1 MFLIISK
8 FQTAG
13 AWDSGTVDSLEA
25 CIFEIIAL
33 NQKNI
38 LNLLTNFLRSF
49 QIHKGPTS
57 DIGTLN
63 QPDCG
68 RK

>member
-1 MFLIISK
+1 VGPLWIRKEREIP
-8 FQTAG
+8 G
-13 AWDSGTVDSLEA
+13 AWGSGTVGSLEG

-38 LNLLTNFLRSF
+38 LNLLTNFLRSV

-57 DIGTLN
+57 DIGTLTEC
-63 QPDCG
+63 QP
-68 RK
+68 